1 MRHTMMAAVCMTIAA
16 APALAQPQPAGLPQG
31 LSLTETAEGT
41 ALAVGDKTVYRL
53 ILDRMRRRYKGFVSF
68 DIASARCG
76 EECTRYWAP
85 LPPPAEFKA
94 TGNWTI
100 VNADSKPQLAYK
112 GDPLYIFRGRSFEP
126 LMRSRTAPSYFSGYT
141 AKPGLTLDGV
151 PLGTIYWQPARY
163 DAPHRRW
170 PHPAESR
177 SAGSNPHSC
186 SWMLAIGNFMSENRL
201 ARAAAIA
208 MGSRHLK
215 HRWLRKPWETGDLSR
230 TATEPR
236 FGPTSARPF
245 IFLPMTRSKSPA
257 LAGVRLGQVER
268 TR

>member
-94 TGNWTI
+94 TGNWTL

-163 DAPHRRW
+163 DRTAPQVATPGGVKVSWFKSAFLFLDAGDRKLYVRK
-170 PHPAESR
+170 
-177 SAGSNPHSC
+177 SAGPCGGNCDGLTPFEAPMAAQALGDWRPIEDSNGAKV
-186 SWMLAIGNFMSENRL
+186 WTYLGKTVYFLANDQKQEPGAGWSAL
-201 ARAAAIA
+201 
-208 MGSRHLK
+208 G
-215 HRWLRKPWETGDLSR
+215 TG
-230 TATEPR
+230 
-236 FGPTSARPF
+236 
-245 IFLPMTRSKSPA
+245 
-257 LAGVRLGQVER
+257 
-268 TR
+268 